1 MKASIIVYMIKTLYG
16 AGLRDLLVQAIND
29 PEKKWDDAIVCALD
43 ALLGYDNGGERQID
57 EA

>member
-29 PEKKWDDAIVCALD
+29 PQKGWDDAVVAALD
-43 ALLGYDNGGERQID
+43 ALLGYNGEEEGK
-57 EA
+57 